1 MAKKTAVRRGTA
13 MLDSDVAEVIS
24 QWNLGGSYWV
34 LNSAI
39 AINSTQFS
47 LSAFVILGTNAT
59 AIRVTAAATGGG
71 FTGINLVTGNVMI
84 VAAYITQAGTH
95 GIAAGSSAAS
105 FGGAPIPTIPSTAY
119 AYGCILIK
127 ASTTSGFTGG
137 TTVLDGTN
145 ASAVFINLNG
155 PAGFAFSTG
164 RLSVVPG

>member
-1 MAKKTAVRRGTA
+1 MGKATATRRGTA
-13 MLDSDVAEVIS
+13 MPDSDVKELVS
-24 QWNLGGSYWV
+24 QWNQGGSYWV

-39 AINSTQFS
+39 AVNTTQFS

-59 AIRVTAAATGGG
+59 AIRVTAAGTGGG
-71 FTGINLVTGNVMI
+71 FTGVNLVTGNVMI

-95 GIAAGSSAAS
+95 GLSFGTSAGS
-105 FGGAPIPTIPSTAY
+105 FGGAAIPTVPSTAY

-145 ASAVFINLNG
+145 ASALFINLNG